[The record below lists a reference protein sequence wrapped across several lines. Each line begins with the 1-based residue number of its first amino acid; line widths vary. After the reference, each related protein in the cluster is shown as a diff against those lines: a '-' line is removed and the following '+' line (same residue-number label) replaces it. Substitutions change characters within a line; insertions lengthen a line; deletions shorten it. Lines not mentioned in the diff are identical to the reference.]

1 MDHVDHSDGGRAG
14 PPPTSM
20 TSGIRALARF
30 ARGARVRLG
39 IAAGLAALS
48 TAAELVPFYAVYRA
62 VEAVVV
68 DGTAAELD
76 GWAWAA
82 AVAIVARYVLFGLA
96 LYVSH
101 LAAYDLL
108 YRLRVRMAERLVR
121 VPLGWFSNRRSG
133 ALKKVMADDV
143 ERLEIFLAHAVPDLA
158 AAVTVGG
165 ATTVWLLARDWR
177 MGLAAVV
184 VVPAAFACMAWSLRR
199 SNERVVGYHESMAAM
214 NAAVVEHVR
223 GLPVIKVFNR
233 AGRSVAETERAVR
246 DHARWVGEL
255 SRRFLPLGTAYYSL
269 VVASVFLIVPVGAAL
284 FAGGRLAVGDL
295 LFYLVVGIGYG
306 YPMARLYSTF
316 TNLSHLSFGGN
327 LVDEVLAA
335 STLDDDAA
343 GAAGGGG
350 SRPAPVDSSI
360 SFDAVRFAYD
370 ESGHDVLHDVSFV
383 APAGT
388 VTALVGPSGGGKTT
402 IARLIARFWDVGSG
416 EVRVGGVD
424 VRDLP
429 IDRLMENVAF
439 VFQDPFLFDDTVE
452 ANVRAGRPGAT
463 HDELRAAARAA
474 RVLDVVESLP
484 AGWQT
489 RLGERGARLSG
500 GERQRLA
507 LARALLKDA
516 PVVVLDEATSF
527 VDPENE
533 ALIQDAIGELAAGRT
548 VVMIA
553 HRLST
558 IAGADHIL
566 VVDTGRIVER
576 GRHDELV
583 AAEGLY
589 ARLWDDFV
597 AAQATPLVGHVDPVA
612 VLDPVLCTGDL
623 APERDPVHGTVE
635 AVAGSRS

>member
-1 MDHVDHSDGGRAG
+1 
-14 PPPTSM
+14 M
-20 TSGIRALARF
+20 TSGIRVLARF
-30 ARGARVRLG
+30 ARGARVRLA

-48 TAAELVPFYAVYRA
+48 TAAELIPFYAVYRA
-62 VEAVVV
+62 VDAVVV

-82 AVAIVARYVLFGLA
+82 AAAILARYVLFGLA

-108 YRLRVRMAERLVR
+108 HRLRVRMAERLAR
-121 VPLGWFSNRRSG
+121 VPLGWFSGRRSG

-143 ERLEIFLAHAVPDLA
+143 ERLEIFLAHAVPDLVA
-158 AAVTVGG
+158 ALTVGG

-184 VVPAAFACMAWSLRR
+184 VVPAAFACMARSLRR

-214 NAAVVEHVR
+214 NAAIVEHVR

-269 VVASVFLIVPVGAAL
+269 IIASVFLVVPVGAAL
-284 FAGGRLAVGDL
+284 FAAGRLATGDL

-316 TNLSHLSFGGN
+316 TNMSHLSFGGN

-335 STLDDDAA
+335 ATLDDGDGDGDADRD
-343 GAAGGGG
+343 GPGPV
-350 SRPAPVDSSI
+350 PAHASVT
-360 SFDAVRFAYD
+360 FDGVRFAYD
-370 ESGHDVLHDVSFV
+370 EQGQGHGHDVLHDVSFV

-402 IARLIARFWDVGSG
+402 IARLVARFWDTRDGA
-416 EVRVGGVD
+416 VRVGGVD

-429 IDRLMENVAF
+429 IDRLMATVAF

-452 ANVRAGRPGAT
+452 ANLRAGKPDAT
-463 HDELRAAARAA
+463 EDELRAAAASA
-474 RVLDVVESLP
+474 RVLEVIEALP
-484 AGWQT
+484 QGWQT

-533 ALIQDAIGELAAGRT
+533 ALIQDAVGELAHGKT
-548 VVMIA
+548 LIMIA

-558 IAGADHIL
+558 IAGADQIL

-583 AAEGLY
+583 AAGGLY
-589 ARLWDDFV
+589 SRLWDDFV
-597 AAQATPLVGHVDPVA
+597 AAQATPLHGHVDAAMP
-612 VLDPVLCTGDL
+612 
-623 APERDPVHGTVE
+623 E
-635 AVAGSRS
+635 AVTA

>member
-1 MDHVDHSDGGRAG
+1 
-14 PPPTSM
+14 M
-20 TSGIRALARF
+20 TSGIRVLARF
-30 ARGARVRLG
+30 ARGARVRLA

-62 VEAVVV
+62 VDAVVV
-68 DGTAAELD
+68 HGRAAELD

-82 AVAIVARYVLFGLA
+82 AAAIVARYVLFGLA

-108 YRLRVRMAERLVR
+108 HRLRVRMAERLAR
-121 VPLGWFSNRRSG
+121 VPLGWFSGRRSG

-143 ERLEIFLAHAVPDLA
+143 ERLEIFLAHAVPDLVA
-158 AAVTVGG
+158 ALTVGG

-184 VVPAAFACMAWSLRR
+184 VVPAAFACMARSLRR

-214 NAAVVEHVR
+214 NAAIVEHVR
-223 GLPVIKVFNR
+223 GLPVIKVFHR
-233 AGRSVAETERAVR
+233 AGHSVAETERAVR

-269 VVASVFLIVPVGAAL
+269 VVASVFLVVPVGAAL
-284 FAGGRLAVGDL
+284 FAAGRLATGDL

-335 STLDDDAA
+335 ATLDGGDGGDGDGGDGPVPVPADASVA
-343 GAAGGGG
+343 
-350 SRPAPVDSSI
+350 
-360 SFDAVRFAYD
+360 FDGVRFAYD
-370 ESGHDVLHDVSFV
+370 EQGQGQGHDVLHDVSFV

-402 IARLIARFWDVGSG
+402 IARLVARFWDTRDGA
-416 EVRVGGVD
+416 VRIGGVD

-429 IDRLMENVAF
+429 IDRLMATVAF

-452 ANVRAGRPGAT
+452 ANLRAGRPDAT
-463 HDELRAAARAA
+463 EDELRAAAASA
-474 RVLDVVESLP
+474 RVLEVIEALP
-484 AGWQT
+484 QRWQT

-533 ALIQDAIGELAAGRT
+533 ALIQDAIGELAHGKT
-548 VVMIA
+548 VIMIA

-558 IAGADHIL
+558 IAGADQIL

-576 GRHDELV
+576 GRHDDLV
-583 AAEGLY
+583 AAGGLY
-589 ARLWDDFV
+589 SRLWDDFV
-597 AAQATPLVGHVDPVA
+597 AAQATPLHGHVD
-612 VLDPVLCTGDL
+612 
-623 APERDPVHGTVE
+623 VHPHAAMSE
-635 AVAGSRS
+635 AVTA